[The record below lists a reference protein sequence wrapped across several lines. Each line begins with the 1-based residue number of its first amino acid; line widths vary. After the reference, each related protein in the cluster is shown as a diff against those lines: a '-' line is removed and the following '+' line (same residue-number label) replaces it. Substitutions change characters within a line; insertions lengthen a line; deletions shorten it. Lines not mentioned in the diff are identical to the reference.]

1 MAISRRSLLKSS
13 MATLAVAPFVS
24 FSGRALSAE
33 PIKIAAIFDQSGGL
47 DIYGLPTMQCVEQ
60 AVDDLN
66 DQGGL
71 LGRPV
76 ELIKYDPQSNIQYY
90 TQFATQAATRDRVS
104 VVFGGITSASREA
117 IRPILHRYQTPYF
130 YPSLYEGGVCD
141 RNCFAIGTT
150 PAQTVSRIIPYAIN
164 NFGKKIYII
173 AADYNF
179 GHISS
184 DWVKKYTQDAGGTV
198 VANDYFPLDVT
209 EFGAT
214 IKKIQNEKPD
224 IVYSL
229 LVGGNHISFFRQWA
243 AAGMAGKIPIVSSD
257 FGAGNENKIL
267 NPLESEGITAAY
279 AYFQE
284 LEIPQNQ
291 QFLQRLS
298 KKFGAKTP
306 YLNETAINGW
316 YSVMHWANGVRAANS
331 VERMPFIEA
340 MEKGSSVDGPGGIS
354 QLDHQTHHCTVDVHL
369 AKVHDGAWQVLESYP
384 KQTPADTAAVCNL
397 VTNPNDNK
405 QYVIKAGA

>member
-13 MATLAVAPFVS
+13 MATLAVAPFIS
-24 FSGRALSAE
+24 LTGRTLAAE
-33 PIKIAAIFDQSGGL
+33 PIKVAAIFDQSGGL

-90 TQFATQAATRDRVS
+90 TQFATQAATRDRVA

-141 RNCFAIGTT
+141 RNCFAVGTT
-150 PAQTVSRIIPYAIN
+150 PAQTVSRIIPYAIK

-267 NPLESEGITAAY
+267 NPAESEGIIAAY

-284 LEIPQNQ
+284 LDTPKNQ
-291 QFLQRLS
+291 QFLQRMT

-316 YSVMHWANGVRAANS
+316 YAVMHWANGIRAANS
-331 VERMPFIEA
+331 IERMAFIDA
-340 MEKGSSVDGPGGIS
+340 IEKGSSVDGPGGIS
-354 QLDHQTHHCTVDVHL
+354 LLDHQTHHCTVDIHL
-369 AKVHDGAWQVLESYP
+369 GKVHDGAWQVLESYP
-384 KQTPADTAAVCNL
+384 QQTPADTAAVCNL
-397 VTNPNDNK
+397 VANPNDNK